1 MGLFWDLIN
10 EQVARAEDRKREEA
24 QRAKQAAEEEAKW
37 KLRNSAS
44 QLTDEEKKLSEQSS
58 GDSELNKQIF
68 AKACEITKKLDIVL
82 KKLDDMEERLKDVEN
97 TTNCILRDMD

>member
-1 MGLFWDLIN
+1 MGLFWDLIS

-68 AKACEITKKLDIVL
+68 AKACEITKKLDIIL
-82 KKLDDMEERLKDVEN
+82 GTLDSMNARLKEVEDSVAYIYN
-97 TTNCILRDMD
+97 KVD